1 MGYLLENDLISNKQ
15 YGFVKGRSTM
25 LQLLHMMDKWTDYLE
40 NGGQIHTTYTDFE
53 KAFDKVHHGR
63 LIYKLRAYD
72 ISDSLINWIQDFLTA
87 RQQRVR
93 VNLSMSAWGAV
104 TSGILQGSVVGPLLF
119 LIYII
124 GPKYFRTVL
133 EAVKALAGYSNVDN
147 IYTTPSRI
155 HKNKISLITKK
166 SRSVLVHH

>member
-1 MGYLLENDLISNKQ
+1 MGESSFWYRPTRVVPDQRPLN
-15 YGFVKGRSTM
+15 GRCCCCCC
-25 LQLLHMMDKWTDYLE
+25 
-40 NGGQIHTTYTDFE
+40 
-53 KAFDKVHHGR
+53 
-63 LIYKLRAYD
+63 
-72 ISDSLINWIQDFLTA
+72 NWIQDFLTA